1 MVNWV
6 YTPEFSGAAL
16 QCHRLT
22 KQLMKMGV
30 KVESLSG
37 TDKLDMLG
45 TSCIDELKIVRV
57 LRNKSTV
64 YNHVGYGWDIFHYI
78 VKNYRRFDLLH
89 SHGFIAP
96 VNLAAKLTGLPLIQ
110 KITDYNLDDPTAVRR
125 RTSGQFL
132 IPIYEMAD
140 VVIATSRLLE
150 DTCRIGLSENKKVMR
165 IPNGVNTTVFKTAPE
180 RQRAKLRAKFNVQPG
195 QTVLLSVGT
204 VSQKKGFDNLIKAVY
219 LLKKFCSEKIKVW
232 IIGPEKAFSGFG
244 ESDPAVER
252 YVQMMRNMVKE
263 FGLENMIEFLGERD
277 NVYEYMQAADIYVH
291 PSKQE
296 GQPNS
301 ILEAMACGL
310 PVVAN
315 LIPGITDEIIQTG
328 TYGYLVNCAETDLF
342 SAALRVLINNK
353 GLCKRLG
360 KNARLEI
367 LKNYDIRH
375 VADRYFKLY
384 HQVIRDRA
392 DVPMV
397 A

>member
-1 MVNWV
+1 MRVLMVNWV

-22 KQLMKMGV
+22 LQLLKMGV
-30 KVESLSG
+30 KVVSLSG
-37 TDKLDMLG
+37 TDKLDLLG
-45 TSCIDELKIVRV
+45 TSSVDDLKIVRV
-57 LRNKSTV
+57 LRNKSTL

-78 VKNYRRFDLLH
+78 IKNYKRFDLLH

-96 VNLAAKLTGLPLIQ
+96 VNLAAKVTGLPLIQ

-132 IPIYEMAD
+132 IPIYEMAS
-140 VVIATSRLLE
+140 VVIATSKLLE

-165 IPNGVNTTVFKTAPE
+165 IPNGVETSEFKPLSE
-180 RQRAKLRAKFNVQPG
+180 LKRQKLREQYNVKPDH
-195 QTVLLSVGT
+195 TVLLSVGT
-204 VSQKKGFDNLIKAVY
+204 VSHKKGFDTLIKAVY
-219 LLKKFCSEKIKVW
+219 LLKKMCSEKIKVW
-232 IIGPEKAFSGFG
+232 IVGPEKAFSGYG

-252 YVQMMRNMVKE
+252 YAQMTHDMVKE
-263 FGLENMIEFLGERD
+263 FGLEEIIEFKGEQE
-277 NVYEYMQAADIYVH
+277 NVHEFMQAADIYIH

-301 ILEAMACGL
+301 ILEAMSCGL

-328 TYGYLVNCAETDLF
+328 KYGYLVNCHETDVF

-360 KNARLEI
+360 E
-367 LKNYDIRH
+367 
-375 VADRYFKLY
+375 
-384 HQVIRDRA
+384 
-392 DVPMV
+392 
-397 A
+397 